1 MSQPKKKKKK
11 KQQMSRA
18 QSQIRSSGSE
28 ASRMWI
34 PRQMETADRMNNLSA
49 FRRPSNMET
58 LSTALRPQNNMSRAS
73 RLSRGSRQYSDDDE
87 LSPYAER
94 MVARF
99 KSWYPGKEDKV
110 GLI

>member
-1 MSQPKKKKKK
+1 
-11 KQQMSRA
+11 
-18 QSQIRSSGSE
+18 
-28 ASRMWI
+28 
-34 PRQMETADRMNNLSA
+34 
-49 FRRPSNMET
+49 
-58 LSTALRPQNNMSRAS
+58 MSRAS